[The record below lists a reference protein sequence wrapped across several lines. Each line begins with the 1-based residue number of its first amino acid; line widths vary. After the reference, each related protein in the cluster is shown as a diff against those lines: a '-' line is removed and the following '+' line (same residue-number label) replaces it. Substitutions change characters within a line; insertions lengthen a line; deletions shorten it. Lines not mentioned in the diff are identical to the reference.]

1 MNAEQEKHLRERV
14 ARLADNDLVRT
25 MFLFEHVEQIDV
37 RVQDMMAV
45 VWPGRVFEPHPDLA
59 DIQGMLR
66 AELRKRVIEKSRGQP

>member
-1 MNAEQEKHLRERV
+1 MNTEQEKQLRERV
-14 ARLADNDLVRT
+14 ARMADNDLVRT

-45 VWPGRVFEPHPDLA
+45 VWPGRKFEPHPDLA

-66 AELRKRVIEKSRGQP
+66 TELRKRVIEKSRGQP